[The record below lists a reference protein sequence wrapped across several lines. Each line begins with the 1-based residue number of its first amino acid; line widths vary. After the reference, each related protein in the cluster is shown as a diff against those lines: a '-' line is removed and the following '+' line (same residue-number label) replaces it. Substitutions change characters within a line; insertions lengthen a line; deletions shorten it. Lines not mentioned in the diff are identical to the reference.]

1 VRDAIPPT
9 IYRPFDQVIDETER
23 ALPSVSISVRAAPGI
38 PPLRLDAGV
47 AAAIA
52 AVNPDLKVS
61 FRSLSVYLHAY
72 YIRER
77 LLALMCGFFGALAL
91 LLTAVGVFGVTAY
104 SVNERRSEPALR
116 LALGATRWTIG
127 ALVGR
132 RVCIASAAGLLAGS
146 AAAWWGMR
154 FVGSLLFG
162 IDGHDPLTFAAAASS
177 IALVMAVATWLPA
190 RRAGRANLA
199 RVLREV

>member
-91 LLTAVGVFGVTAY
+91 LLAAVGVFGVTAY

-132 RVCIASAAGLLAGS
+132 RGCIASAAGLPGRERRSMVGNALRWKS
-146 AAAWWGMR
+146 AVR
-154 FVGSLLFG
+154 
-162 IDGHDPLTFAAAASS
+162 D
-177 IALVMAVATWLPA
+177 
-190 RRAGRANLA
+190 RRP
-199 RVLREV
+199 